1 MTTLSERA
9 CAKLNLTLDVL
20 SKRPDGYH
28 DLRSVMQTV
37 SLCDDVEMDLGI
49 EEESSLHCFR
59 ELRRIND
66 EGETEILL
74 DTDGLPQDDENL
86 AWKAVSAFY
95 DRTGIPAENFEL
107 FISKRIPSGAGLGG
121 GSADAAAVLR
131 MLNRHYGSPLS
142 VAELCA
148 LGAEIG
154 SDVPFCVLGG
164 TALAEGRGEQLT
176 PLNAVKG
183 LCFVICK
190 PEVSLS
196 TAELYHRLD
205 DCAIA
210 SRPDHA
216 WLLDALDRQDL
227 PSAGSCL
234 CNVFTHVASKNHPE
248 ITEIIDKL
256 LACGACGA
264 EMTGSGS
271 AVFGLFPG
279 REQADAAC
287 ETLKKTYSQVWTA
300 VSV

>member
-1 MTTLSERA
+1 MMTLSESA

-37 SLCDDVEMDLGI
+37 SLCDDVEMVLGI

-59 ELRRIND
+59 EIRRIND
-66 EGETEILL
+66 EDETEIIL
-74 DTDGLPQDDENL
+74 DTTGLPQDGDNL

-95 DRTGIPAENFEL
+95 ARTGLQQERFEMY
-107 FISKRIPSGAGLGG
+107 ISKRIPSEAGLGG

-131 MLNRHYGSPLS
+131 MLNRHYDSPLS

-164 TALAEGRGEQLT
+164 TALVEGRGERLT
-176 PLNAVKG
+176 PMPKPAPLS
-183 LCFVICK
+183 FVICK
-190 PEVSLS
+190 PEASIS
-196 TAELYHRLD
+196 TAVLYRELDTRTIE
-205 DCAIA
+205 A
-210 SRPDHA
+210 RPDHA
-216 WLLDALDRQDL
+216 ALLKGLDRQDF
-227 PSAGSCL
+227 ADVGHNL
-234 CNVFTHVASKNHPE
+234 CNVFTAVASEKHPIINE
-248 ITEIIDKL
+248 ILAKL
-256 LACGACGA
+256 HACGACGA

-271 AVFGLFPG
+271 AVFGLFPSKV
-279 REQADAAC
+279 QAETAC
-287 ETLKKTYSQVWTA
+287 AELKKSYPQTWTA